1 MNRIELGDVIKY
13 RNGVYNEVTNRIMDM
28 LKKEYTKDLR
38 NNYISN
44 LDVVAIYK
52 VKEKIEV

>member
-13 RNGVYNEVTNRIMDM
+13 RNGNYNEVTNRIMDM